1 VGQTLTGGGFM
12 SGIVIPVSVG
22 LRGDVKMIMRNV
34 VTGEVETREMRNTI
48 LNLYKNRLFNQ
59 TWIFSDGFLS
69 SAGRNVRIGT
79 SNQAASPTDTGII
92 GTQLATK
99 AGTEVYSGTNPQ
111 VKTITAVFPAGTGTG
126 TVQEV
131 VLAGNVAAAR
141 QVVSPALNK
150 TAQHELTVVWTLSLS
165 RSADSYSGTITGGQ
179 RDGITDIDWTLTIND
194 KQLDNWARLGSTAW
208 TNGFSILTG
217 DSNAA
222 SDLVNDGHNTIKG
235 TQLFSGAPA
244 YTEPQTYTADSFY
257 RDVRLGLDI
266 NQSNGSV
273 KELILQG
280 GSYRYGLFR
289 ITFDPGLDKVDT
301 YRLYLTFRLAVVN
314 AS

>member
-1 VGQTLTGGGFM
+1 M

-34 VTGEVETREMRNTI
+34 VTGETEIREIRNTI

-59 TWIFSDGFLS
+59 TYIFSYGFFS
-69 SAGRNVRIGT
+69 SAGTNVRIGT

-99 AGTEVYSGTNPQ
+99 GGTAVDSGTNPR

-126 TVQEV
+126 TVREV
-131 VLAGNVAAAR
+131 VLAGDVASAR
-141 QVVSPALNK
+141 QVVNPALVK
-150 TAQHELTVVWTLSLS
+150 TAQHELTVVWTLSLL

-179 RDGITDIDWTLTIND
+179 RDGITDIDWTLTINN
-194 KQLDNWARLGSTAW
+194 KQLGNWAAIGGTAYW
-208 TNGFSILTG
+208 TNGFYLITG

-222 SDLVNDGHNTIKG
+222 SNMVNDGHSTIKG
-235 TQLFSGAPA
+235 TELFSGKPE
-244 YTEPQTYTADSFY
+244 YTEPQTYTTDSFY

-266 NQSNGSV
+266 DQSNGSV
-273 KELILQG
+273 KELILQA

>member
-1 VGQTLTGGGFM
+1 M

-34 VTGEVETREMRNTI
+34 VTGEVETREIRNTI
-48 LNLYKNRLFNQ
+48 LNQYKNRLFNY
-59 TWIFSDGFLS
+59 TYIFSGGFLS
-69 SAGRNVRIGT
+69 SAGNNVRIGT
-79 SNQAASPTDTGII
+79 SKQAASPTDTGII
-92 GTQLATK
+92 GTQLASK
-99 AGTEVYSGTNPQ
+99 AGTVVDSGTSPR

-126 TVQEV
+126 TIQEV
-131 VLAGNVAAAR
+131 VLASTSAATAR
-141 QVVSPALNK
+141 QVVSPALDK
-150 TAQHELTVVWTLSLS
+150 TDQHELTVEWTISLS
-165 RSADSYSGTITGGQ
+165 RSAKSYSGTITGGQ
-179 RDGITDIDWTLTIND
+179 RDGNTDIDWTLTIND
-194 KQLDNWARLGSTAW
+194 SQLGSWAAIGSALW
-208 TNGFSILTG
+208 TNGFFLKTG

-222 SDLVNDGHNTIKG
+222 SDLVNDGHSTIKG

-244 YTEPQTYTADSFY
+244 YTEPQSYTADSFY

-266 NQSNGSV
+266 DQSNGSV
-273 KELILQG
+273 KELILRVGATKQ
-280 GSYRYGLFR
+280 GLFR

>member
-1 VGQTLTGGGFM
+1 M

-22 LRGDVKMIMRNV
+22 LRGDVKMFMRNV
-34 VTGEVETREMRNTI
+34 VTGEIETREIRNTI
-48 LNLYKNRLFNQ
+48 LNQYKNRLFNQ
-59 TWIFSDGFLS
+59 TNIFYGGFLS
-69 SAGRNVRIGT
+69 SAGKFVRIGT
-79 SNQAASPTDTGII
+79 SNQAASPTGTGII
-92 GTQLATK
+92 GTELAEK
-99 AGTEVYSGTNPQ
+99 AGAEVYSGTNPQ

-126 TVQEV
+126 TVREV
-131 VLAGNVAAAR
+131 VLAETYSASAR

-194 KQLDNWARLGSTAW
+194 IQLGNWASLGITANW
-208 TNGFSILTG
+208 TNGFSLRTG

-222 SDLVNDGHNTIKG
+222 SDLVNDNYNTIKG
-235 TQLFSGAPA
+235 TELFKDAPK
-244 YTEPQTYTADSFY
+244 YIEPQTYTANSFY

-266 NQSNGSV
+266 DQSNGIIR
-273 KELILQG
+273 ELILRCG
-280 GSYRYGLFR
+280 TGSSTRGLFR

>member
-1 VGQTLTGGGFM
+1 M

-22 LRGDVKMIMRNV
+22 LRGDVKMFMRNV
-34 VTGEVETREMRNTI
+34 VTGEVETREIRNTI

-59 TWIFSDGFLS
+59 TGVFSSGFLS
-69 SAGRNVRIGT
+69 SAGTNVRIGT

-92 GTQLATK
+92 GTQLASK
-99 AGTEVYSGTNPQ
+99 AGTSVDSGTNPR
-111 VKTITAVFPAGTGTG
+111 VRTFTAVFPAGTGTG

-131 VLAGNVAAAR
+131 VLAGTVAPAR

-194 KQLDNWARLGSTAW
+194 NQLRNWASIGSESTW
-208 TNGFSILTG
+208 TSGFSILTG
-217 DSNAA
+217 NSNAA
-222 SDLVNDGHNTIKG
+222 SNLVNDGHSTIKG
-235 TQLFSGAPA
+235 TQLFSGKPA
-244 YTEPQTYTADSFY
+244 YIEPQTYTSGSFY

-273 KELILQG
+273 KELILLA
-280 GSYRYGLFR
+280 STSWRGLFR
-289 ITFDPGLDKVDT
+289 ITFDPGLDKVNT

>member
-1 VGQTLTGGGFM
+1 M

-34 VTGEVETREMRNTI
+34 VTGEVETREIRNTI

-59 TWIFSDGFLS
+59 TGVFSGGFLS
-69 SAGRNVRIGT
+69 SAGNNVRIGT

-92 GTQLATK
+92 GTQLASK
-99 AGTEVYSGTNPQ
+99 NGTMVYSGTNPR

-126 TVQEV
+126 TIKEV
-131 VLAGNVAAAR
+131 VLAGTYSASAR
-141 QVVSPALNK
+141 QVVSPALDK
-150 TAQHELTVVWTLSLS
+150 TDQHELTVAWTFSLS
-165 RSADSYSGTITGGQ
+165 RGASSWSGTIPAGQ
-179 RDGITDIDWTLTIND
+179 RDGATDIDWTLTIND
-194 KQLDNWARLGSTAW
+194 NQLGIWAEIGSVANW
-208 TNGFSILTG
+208 TNGFSLITG

-222 SDLVNDGHNTIKG
+222 SDLVNDGDITIKG
-235 TQLFSGAPA
+235 TQLFYGTPA
-244 YTEPQTYTADSFY
+244 YTEPQSYTADSFY

-266 NQSNGSV
+266 DQSNGSV
-273 KELILQG
+273 KELILQA
-280 GSYRYGLFR
+280 GSFRRGLFR

>member
-1 VGQTLTGGGFM
+1 M

-22 LRGDVKMIMRNV
+22 LRGDVKMFMRNV
-34 VTGEVETREMRNTI
+34 VTGEVETREIRNTI

-59 TWIFSDGFLS
+59 TNIFSLGLLS
-69 SAGRNVRIGT
+69 SASGYMRIGT
-79 SNQAASPTDTGII
+79 SDQAASSSDTGII
-92 GTQLATK
+92 GTQLASAK
-99 AGTEVYSGTNPQ
+99 GTIAYSGTNPRLC
-111 VKTITAVFPAGTGTG
+111 TTTAVFPAGTGTG
-126 TVQEV
+126 TIKEV
-131 VLAGNVAAAR
+131 VLAGYYSVSAR
-141 QVVSPALNK
+141 QVVSPALDK

-194 KQLDNWARLGSTAW
+194 NQIGNWAVIDNSYW
-208 TNGFSILTG
+208 TSGFTLRTG

-222 SDLVNDGHNTIKG
+222 SNLVNDGYNTIKG
-235 TQLFSGAPA
+235 TQLFSGGPA
-244 YTEPQTYTADSFY
+244 YREPQTYTSGSFY

-266 NQSNGSV
+266 DQSNGSI
-273 KELILQG
+273 KELILQAG
-280 GSYRYGLFR
+280 ISRGLFR

-301 YRLYLTFRLAVVN
+301 YRLYLTFRLAMVN

>member
-1 VGQTLTGGGFM
+1 M

-22 LRGDVKMIMRNV
+22 LRGDVKMFMRNV
-34 VTGEVETREMRNTI
+34 VTGEVETREIRNTI
-48 LNLYKNRLFNQ
+48 LKLYKNRPFNQ
-59 TWIFSDGFLS
+59 TNIFSGGFFS
-69 SAGRNVRIGT
+69 SAGKNVRIGT

-92 GTQLATK
+92 GTQLA
-99 AGTEVYSGTNPQ
+99 AINGTTVDSGTNPR
-111 VKTITAVFPAGTGTG
+111 VRTITAVFPAGTGTG

-141 QVVSPALNK
+141 QVVNPALVK
-150 TAQHELTVVWTLSLS
+150 TDQHELTVVWTLSLS

-179 RDGITDIDWTLTIND
+179 RDGETDIDWTLTIND
-194 KQLDNWARLGSTAW
+194 NQLGIWAALGSSEAW
-208 TNGFSILTG
+208 TNGFYILTG

-222 SDLVNDGHNTIKG
+222 SDLENDGYNTIKG
-235 TQLFSGAPA
+235 TQLFGGAPK
-244 YTEPQTYTADSFY
+244 YTEPQTYTTDSFY

-266 NQSNGSV
+266 DQSNGSI
-273 KELILQG
+273 KELILRA
-280 GSYRYGLFR
+280 STVSGLFR

>member
-1 VGQTLTGGGFM
+1 M

-22 LRGDVKMIMRNV
+22 LRGDVKMFMRNV
-34 VTGEVETREMRNTI
+34 VTGEVETREIRNTI
-48 LNLYKNRLFNQ
+48 LNLYKNRLFDQ
-59 TWIFSDGFLS
+59 TNIFSLGFLS
-69 SAGRNVRIGT
+69 SAGVNVRIGT
-79 SNQAASPTDTGII
+79 SNQAASPTNTGII
-92 GTQLATK
+92 GTQLASRN
-99 AGTEVYSGTNPQ
+99 GTEVYSGTNPR
-111 VKTITAVFPAGTGTG
+111 VKTVTAVFPAGTGTG

-131 VLAGNVAAAR
+131 VLAGNVATAR
-141 QVVSPALNK
+141 QVVNPALVK
-150 TAQHELTVVWTLSLS
+150 TDQHELTVVWTLSLS

-194 KQLDNWARLGSTAW
+194 NQIGNWAVIDNSYW
-208 TNGFSILTG
+208 TSGFTLRTG

-222 SDLVNDGHNTIKG
+222 SNLVNDGYNTIKG
-235 TQLFSGAPA
+235 TQLFSGGPA
-244 YTEPQTYTADSFY
+244 YREPQTYTSGSFY

-266 NQSNGSV
+266 DQSNGSI
-273 KELILQG
+273 KELILQAG
-280 GSYRYGLFR
+280 ISRGLFR

>member
-1 VGQTLTGGGFM
+1 M

-34 VTGEVETREMRNTI
+34 VTGEVETREIRNTI

-59 TWIFSDGFLS
+59 TNVFSLGFLS
-69 SAGRNVRIGT
+69 SVGVNVRIGT

-92 GTQLATK
+92 GTQLASK
-99 AGTEVYSGTNPQ
+99 NGTAENSGTNPR

-131 VLAGNVAAAR
+131 VLAGNVATAR
-141 QVVSPALNK
+141 QVVNPKLVK
-150 TAQHELTVVWTLSLS
+150 TDQHELTVVWTLSLS

-194 KQLDNWARLGSTAW
+194 NQLGIWAALGSSEAW

-222 SDLVNDGHNTIKG
+222 SDLENDGYNTIKG
-235 TQLFSGAPA
+235 TQLFGGAPK
-244 YTEPQTYTADSFY
+244 YTEPQTYTTGSFY

-266 NQSNGSV
+266 DQSNGSI
-273 KELILQG
+273 KELILRT
-280 GSYRYGLFR
+280 SYGRGLFR

>member
-1 VGQTLTGGGFM
+1 M

-22 LRGDVKMIMRNV
+22 LRGDVKLIMRNV
-34 VTGEVETREMRNTI
+34 VTGEAETREIRNTI

-59 TWIFSDGFLS
+59 IGVFSGGFLS
-69 SAGRNVRIGT
+69 SAGTNVRIGT

-92 GTQLATK
+92 GTQLAAT
-99 AGTEVYSGTNPQ
+99 AGTIVDSGTNPR
-111 VKTITAVFPAGTGTG
+111 VRTITAVFPAGTGTG
-126 TVQEV
+126 TIQEV
-131 VLAGNVAAAR
+131 VLASTVATAR

-194 KQLDNWARLGSTAW
+194 NQLGIWAAIGSAANW
-208 TNGFSILTG
+208 TNGFSLITG

-222 SDLVNDGHNTIKG
+222 SDLVNDGHSTIKG
-235 TQLFSGAPA
+235 TQLFGGAPK
-244 YTEPQTYTADSFY
+244 YTEPQTYTTDSFY

-266 NQSNGSV
+266 DQSNGSV
-273 KELILQG
+273 KELILRA
-280 GSYRYGLFR
+280 GSINRGLFR